1 VLRRISAE
9 EHANI
14 FLYEPEEVSSAL
26 RITRVLKHN
35 DAIGKRLYDYTIS
48 HESLSS
54 WKAGRIA
61 TLKCSDTNSTAQ
73 MWRNDIFSQLNKTSR
88 KRKYLLTSIITRNI
102 VAGFV

>member
-61 TLKCSDTNSTAQ
+61 TLKCSDTNSTASCGA
-73 MWRNDIFSQLNKTSR
+73 MTSSASLIKQAAR
-88 KRKYLLTSIITRNI
+88 EKSTC
-102 VAGFV
+102 